1 MKYIKPKLLIPFGL
15 IIFGFAIFMFSSRN
29 QQTVNFPITSDIVKD
44 NTSAQEIKNINN
56 ENLALQLSVPVGLQ
70 IGSIGLDLPVQKGYY
85 NKNTQQWNIST
96 NSTFWSV
103 MTSKPNNI
111 EGVTFIYGHNRSSLF
126 SNLGEMKEGS
136 IATII
141 TEDGKVHNYRLK
153 YNFTTNPE
161 DSSILNYQGP
171 PILALQ
177 TCSGATFQ
185 NRTIYVFEYIGN
197 QNA

>member
-15 IIFGFAIFMFSSRN
+15 IIFGFAIFMLSGRN
-29 QQTVNFPITSDIVKD
+29 QQTVDFPITSDIVKD
-44 NTSAQEIKNINN
+44 NSSAQDIQNSNN
-56 ENLALQLSVPVGLQ
+56 ENLAVQLSEPVSLQ
-70 IGSIGLDLPVQKGYY
+70 VSSIDLNLPIEKGYY

-96 NSTFWSV
+96 TSAFWSV
-103 MTSKPNNI
+103 MTSKPNNK
-111 EGVTFIYGHNRSSLF
+111 EGITFIYGHNRSSVF
-126 SNLGEMKEGS
+126 SKLGKMQEGS
-136 IATII
+136 IATVT
-141 TEDGKVHNYRLK
+141 TEDGKTHNYRLK
-153 YNFTTNPE
+153 YSFTTNPE